1 MRIGERIGTGRVLG
15 LGPGAGLILRSMVLR
30 RMAGA
35 LAVCVLIGGAPEL
48 KAAGAVGATGAV
60 EAGKAA
66 ALVSPWDVHPVKMK
80 AGNYSCATVA
90 TLPHDVVAFDYYSDA
105 QHSVKDD
112 KRYAAYTAVKEQY
125 TSVTGAAERA
135 ADHFQASGET
145 GAAACVMKI
154 LLPQAQ
160 ADVMTGSM
168 SSNQANYVQN
178 WTLGALAI
186 AYLKVRQVGPEGL
199 GATPEQIAAV
209 QAWMDKVGGQVEGYF
224 AARRAKGTNDG
235 RNNHLY
241 WAGFAAIAAGIAAN
255 DRELYGWGVSTYKD
269 GVDEIADDGTL
280 PLEMA
285 RGQRALHYHL
295 FALAPLVTMA
305 ELGTVNGEDLYA
317 YKGARLHLLVSR
329 ALAGL
334 VDNHYFSTKAGAV
347 QDTPEKGRV
356 KSDDVVWVM
365 PYLRRYPDAGISAL
379 LNQGGREP
387 YDYLGGLPPQ

>member
-1 MRIGERIGTGRVLG
+1 
-15 LGPGAGLILRSMVLR
+15 
-30 RMAGA
+30 
-35 LAVCVLIGGAPEL
+35 
-48 KAAGAVGATGAV
+48 
-60 EAGKAA
+60 
-66 ALVSPWDVHPVKMK
+66 
-80 AGNYSCATVA
+80 
-90 TLPHDVVAFDYYSDA
+90 
-105 QHSVKDD
+105 VKDD
-112 KRYAAYTAVKEQY
+112 KRYAAYTAVKEEY
-125 TSVTGAAERA
+125 TSVTDAAERA
-135 ADHFQASGET
+135 ADHFQASGEM

-160 ADVMTGSM
+160 ADAMTGSM

-186 AYLKVRQVGPEGL
+186 AYLKVRQAGPEGL

-209 QAWMDKVGGQVEGYF
+209 QAWMKTVGGQVEGYF
-224 AARRAKGTNDG
+224 AARREKGTNDG

-241 WAGFAAIAAGIAAN
+241 WAGFAAMGAGIAAN
-255 DRELYGWGVSTYKD
+255 DRGLYGWGVSTCKD

-317 YKGARLHLLVSR
+317 YKQARLHLLVSR

-334 VDNHYFSTKAGAV
+334 VDNHYFSAKAGAV

-356 KSDDVVWVM
+356 KSGDVVWVM
-365 PYLRRYPDAGISAL
+365 PYLRRWPDAGIGAL
-379 LNQGGREP
+379 LDRGGREP